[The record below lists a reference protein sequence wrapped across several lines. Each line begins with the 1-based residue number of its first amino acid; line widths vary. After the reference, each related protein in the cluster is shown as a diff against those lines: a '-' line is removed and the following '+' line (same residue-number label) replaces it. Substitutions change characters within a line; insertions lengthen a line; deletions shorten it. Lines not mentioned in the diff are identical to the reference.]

1 MLLAA
6 RGSRD
11 MDNGEEKITDG
22 ALVAA
27 LRAKATRVH
36 LLSLLTAAI
45 ITAATLFAR

>member
-1 MLLAA
+1 VLLAA

-22 ALVAA
+22 KLVSA

-36 LLSLLTAAI
+36 VLSLLVAAI
-45 ITAATLFAR
+45 ITAATIFVR